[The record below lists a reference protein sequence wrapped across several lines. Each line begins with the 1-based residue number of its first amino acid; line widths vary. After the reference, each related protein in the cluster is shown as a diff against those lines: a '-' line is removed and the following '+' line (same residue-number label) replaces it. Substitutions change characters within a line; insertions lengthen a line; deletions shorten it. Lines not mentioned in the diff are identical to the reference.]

1 MPNTQDGIFGWKQ
14 SSERHKVVVVVNDVI
29 DIRERIEKIREAVEN
44 NPVGQTGTDTIVPV
58 SSTIE
63 LDTIVAENQRQ
74 LKADIN
80 TEMLQSP
87 KIEMPAQI
95 QSSSLEKQPSSY
107 PSIKLDISNQSRNL
121 GLYAM
126 LAKKMADSSQLIV
139 SLCTGIFCCLPN
151 QLCAETISKMML
163 TIIASF

>member
-1 MPNTQDGIFGWKQ
+1 MPNIQDGIFVLKQ
-14 SSERHKVVVVVNDVI
+14 SSERHRVVVVVNDVI

-44 NPVGQTGTDTIVPV
+44 NPVGQTGLDKIVPV
-58 SSTIE
+58 SSTIQ

-87 KIEMPAQI
+87 KVEMPAQI
-95 QSSSLEKQPSSY
+95 QSSALEKQPSSY

-126 LAKKMADSSQLIV
+126 LAIQILTNIALIFLMYRMAL
-139 SLCTGIFCCLPN
+139 
-151 QLCAETISKMML
+151 
-163 TIIASF
+163 

>member
-1 MPNTQDGIFGWKQ
+1 MSVATIMPNTKDGIFVWKQ
-14 SSERHKVVVVVNDVI
+14 SSERQKVEVVVNDVI

-44 NPVGQTGTDTIVPV
+44 NPIGQTGTDTIVPA

-74 LKADIN
+74 LKADVN

-87 KIEMPAQI
+87 KIEIQPQI
-95 QSSSLEKQPSSY
+95 QSSSLAKQQSSY

-126 LAKKMADSSQLIV
+126 LAIQILTNIALIFLMYRMAL
-139 SLCTGIFCCLPN
+139 
-151 QLCAETISKMML
+151 
-163 TIIASF
+163 

>member
-1 MPNTQDGIFGWKQ
+1 
-14 SSERHKVVVVVNDVI
+14 VVNDVI

-87 KIEMPAQI
+87 KIEIPAQI
-95 QSSSLEKQPSSY
+95 QSSSREKQQSSY

-126 LAKKMADSSQLIV
+126 LAIQILTNIVLI
-139 SLCTGIFCCLPN
+139 SLIYRMGL
-151 QLCAETISKMML
+151 
-163 TIIASF
+163 

>member
-1 MPNTQDGIFGWKQ
+1 M
-14 SSERHKVVVVVNDVI
+14 I

-44 NPVGQTGTDTIVPV
+44 NPVGQTGTDKIVPV

-63 LDTIVAENQRQ
+63 LDTVVAENQRQ

-87 KIEMPAQI
+87 KVGMSAQI
-95 QSSSLEKQPSSY
+95 QSSGLEKQPSSY

-126 LAKKMADSSQLIV
+126 LAIQILTNIVLIFLMYRMAL
-139 SLCTGIFCCLPN
+139 
-151 QLCAETISKMML
+151 
-163 TIIASF
+163 

>member
-1 MPNTQDGIFGWKQ
+1 MPNIQDGIFVWKQ
-14 SSERHKVVVVVNDVI
+14 SSERHRVVVVVNDVI

-44 NPVGQTGTDTIVPV
+44 NPVGQTGTDPIVPV

-87 KIEMPAQI
+87 KIEKPAQI

-126 LAKKMADSSQLIV
+126 LAIQILTNIALIFLMYRMAL
-139 SLCTGIFCCLPN
+139 
-151 QLCAETISKMML
+151 
-163 TIIASF
+163 

>member
-1 MPNTQDGIFGWKQ
+1 MRVATIMPNTREGIISWKQ
-14 SSERHKVVVVVNDVI
+14 AIEKHRVEVVVNDVI

-63 LDTIVAENQRQ
+63 LDTIVADNQRQ

-87 KIEMPAQI
+87 QIEMPSQM
-95 QSSSLEKQPSSY
+95 QSSSTEKQQLSY
-107 PSIKLDISNQSRNL
+107 PSIKLDISNQSRNI
-121 GLYAM
+121 GLY
-126 LAKKMADSSQLIV
+126 S
-139 SLCTGIFCCLPN
+139 
-151 QLCAETISKMML
+151 ML
-163 TIIASF
+163 TIQILTNIVLIFLIYRMGH

>member
-1 MPNTQDGIFGWKQ
+1 M
-14 SSERHKVVVVVNDVI
+14 VNDVI

-87 KIEMPAQI
+87 KIEMPEQI
-95 QSSSLEKQPSSY
+95 QSSSREKQQSSY

-126 LAKKMADSSQLIV
+126 LAIQILTNIVLI
-139 SLCTGIFCCLPN
+139 SLIYRMGL
-151 QLCAETISKMML
+151 
-163 TIIASF
+163 

>member
-1 MPNTQDGIFGWKQ
+1 MA
-14 SSERHKVVVVVNDVI
+14 NDVI
-29 DIRERIEKIREAVEN
+29 DIRERIERIREAVEN
-44 NPVGQTGTDTIVPV
+44 NPVVQTGTDTIVPV

-87 KIEMPAQI
+87 KMLASRTEKPQAQ
-95 QSSSLEKQPSSY
+95 EKNQSSY

-121 GLYAM
+121 GLYSM
-126 LAKKMADSSQLIV
+126 LAIQIITNIVLIF
-139 SLCTGIFCCLPN
+139 LLYRMGL
-151 QLCAETISKMML
+151 
-163 TIIASF
+163 

>member
-1 MPNTQDGIFGWKQ
+1 MSVATIMPNTKDGIFVWKQ
-14 SSERHKVVVVVNDVI
+14 SSERQKVVVVVNDVI

-44 NPVGQTGTDTIVPV
+44 NPIGQTGTDTIVPA

-74 LKADIN
+74 LKADVN
-80 TEMLQSP
+80 TEMLQSS
-87 KIEMPAQI
+87 KIEIQPQI
-95 QSSSLEKQPSSY
+95 QSSSLAKQQSSY

-126 LAKKMADSSQLIV
+126 LAIQILTNIALIFLMYRMAL
-139 SLCTGIFCCLPN
+139 
-151 QLCAETISKMML
+151 
-163 TIIASF
+163 

>member
-1 MPNTQDGIFGWKQ
+1 M
-14 SSERHKVVVVVNDVI
+14 VNDVI

-44 NPVGQTGTDTIVPV
+44 NPVGQTGTDTLVPV

-87 KIEMPAQI
+87 KIEIPAQI
-95 QSSSLEKQPSSY
+95 QSSSREKQQSSY

-126 LAKKMADSSQLIV
+126 LAIQILTNIVLI
-139 SLCTGIFCCLPN
+139 SLIYRMGL
-151 QLCAETISKMML
+151 
-163 TIIASF
+163 